1 MVKRVI
7 VCGGRDYTNRKA
19 VRNALEMVKRKHGP
33 FVVIHGC
40 ARGADTLAGQE
51 AAKMELGI
59 MEFPADWD
67 RYGKRAGFVRNE
79 QMLVEGKADAV
90 IAFAGG
96 RGTAMMV
103 KLAKDANV
111 PVWLNPIET
120 NYRTTTDIIKEGYV

>member
-1 MVKRVI
+1 MKRVI

-19 VRNALEMVKRKHGP
+19 VRDTLEKVKRKHGP

-59 MEFPADWD
+59 MEFPADWAC
-67 RYGKRAGFVRNE
+67 YGKTAGFIRNK

-103 KLAKDANV
+103 KLAKDADV
-111 PVWLNPIET
+111 PVWIRTDYRKE
-120 NYRTTTDIIKEGYV
+120 NYACT

>member
-1 MVKRVI
+1 MKRVI

-19 VRNALEMVKRKHGP
+19 VRDTLEKVKRKHGP

-59 MEFPADWD
+59 MEFPAEWNK
-67 RYGKRAGFVRNE
+67 YGKRAGYVRNK
-79 QMLVEGKADAV
+79 QMLYQGKANAV
-90 IAFAGG
+90 VAFDGG

-111 PVWLNPIET
+111 PVWIITEEDIELERVW
-120 NYRTTTDIIKEGYV
+120 NYLEENYA

>member
-7 VCGGRDYTNRKA
+7 VCGGRDFANRKA

-59 MEFPADWD
+59 MEFPADWAC
-67 RYGKRAGFVRNE
+67 YGKTAGFIRNK

-103 KLAKDANV
+103 KLAKDADV
-111 PVWLNPIET
+111 PVWIRTDYRKE
-120 NYRTTTDIIKEGYV
+120 NYA